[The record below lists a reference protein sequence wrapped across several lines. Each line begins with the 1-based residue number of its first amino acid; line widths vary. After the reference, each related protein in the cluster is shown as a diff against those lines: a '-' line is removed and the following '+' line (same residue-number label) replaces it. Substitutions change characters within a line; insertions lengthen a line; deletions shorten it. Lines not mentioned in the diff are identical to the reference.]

1 MKINGLSRESSLRG
15 IMMDKKFTDEDIIN
29 AAYRCIENRDGS
41 ECNNCKLTTSEESCV
56 ERFARYIVNSTKSE
70 LAPVAI
76 GTSSEVSVKEDT
88 DNIHLDD
95 STLLDICQ
103 EGLEEITKIYNND
116 YQVGYANAVIGIVKK
131 LRGGDGK

>member
-1 MKINGLSRESSLRG
+1 
-15 IMMDKKFTDEDIIN
+15 MDKQFTDEEIVK

-41 ECNNCKLTTSEESCV
+41 ECNNCKLATSEESCV
-56 ERFARYIVNSTKSE
+56 ERFARYIVNGTKSE
-70 LAPVAI
+70 LAPAAT
-76 GTSSEVSVKEDT
+76 GTSSEMASKDT
-88 DNIHLDD
+88 DNRHLDD